1 MKKDEERERERI
13 LDSPE
18 QLVCVDITRL
28 MHPTAYCA
36 AIPRKVSICKEK
48 HSAWQLQT
56 SGCGSIILYR
66 NNRVGKKRWPG
77 AQATAFLIAVKH
89 TPTHPHNRE
98 KQSLWQKELRQRPWI
113 FFLFVQCGQHS
124 RRALRSGRRAVWR
137 QLLRPLNRP
146 TSDTS
151 SEKHLKRPTAP
162 LLNNKRRRWERKPT
176 AGHYV
181 FAAAVPSS
189 KEVVLC
195 SAYLLL

>member
-89 TPTHPHNRE
+89 THTTERNRVFD
-98 KQSLWQKELRQRPWI
+98 KKN
-113 FFLFVQCGQHS
+113 CGN
-124 RRALRSGRRAVWR
+124 GRGF
-137 QLLRPLNRP
+137 
-146 TSDTS
+146 S
-151 SEKHLKRPTAP
+151 S
-162 LLNNKRRRWERKPT
+162 
-176 AGHYV
+176 
-181 FAAAVPSS
+181 F
-189 KEVVLC
+189 LC
-195 SAYLLL
+195 SADSIPDGRSAVVVARFDDSCYGR

>member
-66 NNRVGKKRWPG
+66 NNRGGEETLARCPGHCIFDCGK
-77 AQATAFLIAVKH
+77 
-89 TPTHPHNRE
+89 THPHNRE

-195 SAYLLL
+195 SAHLLL

>member
-66 NNRVGKKRWPG
+66 NNRGGEETLARCPGHCIFDCGKTHTHPPTQQRETESLTKRI
-77 AQATAFLIAVKH
+77 AATAVDFLPFCAVRTAFPTGAPQWSSRGLTTVATAVKSSH
-89 TPTHPHNRE
+89 VRHE
-98 KQSLWQKELRQRPWI
+98 QRKA
-113 FFLFVQCGQHS
+113 LETAY
-124 RRALRSGRRAVWR
+124 RAAL
-137 QLLRPLNRP
+137 
-146 TSDTS
+146 
-151 SEKHLKRPTAP
+151 E
-162 LLNNKRRRWERKPT
+162 
-176 AGHYV
+176 
-181 FAAAVPSS
+181 
-189 KEVVLC
+189 
-195 SAYLLL
+195 